1 MKNINSNWLGT
12 PPEHWKALKLRQILR
27 PFSEKNH
34 ADLQLLSVVREK
46 GVIVRDTE
54 NDDNHNYIPDDLSNY
69 KMVKSGQFAMNKM
82 KAWQGSYGV
91 SKYTGIVSPAY
102 FVFDFNYDMNPDY
115 FHYAIRS
122 RVYVSFF
129 GQRLS
134 QTQLLAKLMFVI

>member
-54 NDDNHNYIPDDLSNY
+54 NDDNHNYIRKKSSLTLSH
-69 KMVKSGQFAMNKM
+69 MIMARMAWEM
-82 KAWQGSYGV
+82 KLN
-91 SKYTGIVSPAY
+91 I
-102 FVFDFNYDMNPDY
+102 DMM
-115 FHYAIRS
+115 
-122 RVYVSFF
+122 
-129 GQRLS
+129 G
-134 QTQLLAKLMFVI
+134 

>member
-54 NDDNHNYIPDDLSNY
+54 NDDNHNYIKCWSNTRRIL
-69 KMVKSGQFAMNKM
+69 Q
-82 KAWQGSYGV
+82 
-91 SKYTGIVSPAY
+91 I
-102 FVFDFNYDMNPDY
+102 
-115 FHYAIRS
+115 I
-122 RVYVSFF
+122 
-129 GQRLS
+129 S
-134 QTQLLAKLMFVI
+134 QN

>member
-54 NDDNHNYIPDDLSNY
+54 NDDNHNYIIPL
-69 KMVKSGQFAMNKM
+69 
-82 KAWQGSYGV
+82 
-91 SKYTGIVSPAY
+91 
-102 FVFDFNYDMNPDY
+102 
-115 FHYAIRS
+115 
-122 RVYVSFF
+122 
-129 GQRLS
+129 
-134 QTQLLAKLMFVI
+134 

>member
-1 MKNINSNWLGT
+1 MKNINLNWLGT

-69 KMVKSGQFAMNKM
+69 KMVKSGQFAMNP
-82 KAWQGSYGV
+82 Q
-91 SKYTGIVSPAY
+91 I
-102 FVFDFNYDMNPDY
+102 
-115 FHYAIRS
+115 
-122 RVYVSFF
+122 
-129 GQRLS
+129 
-134 QTQLLAKLMFVI
+134 LLAIKKYSNYNINTKAGCGG